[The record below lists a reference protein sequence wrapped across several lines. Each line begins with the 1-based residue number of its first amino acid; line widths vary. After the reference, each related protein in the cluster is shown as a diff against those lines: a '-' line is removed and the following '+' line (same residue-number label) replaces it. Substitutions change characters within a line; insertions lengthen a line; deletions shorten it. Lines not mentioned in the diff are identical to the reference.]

1 MPSPILVVS
10 ERTCVLCGVGYTA
23 RAAHARYC
31 SEACRYKAKLSAY
44 HADEAQKAAA
54 KERFRRWYAANRD
67 KHVANTTQ
75 RKRDVGERPKRALK
89 KNENPWLCAA
99 PVYQPDHLPGGVCTL
114 ATTPPT
120 RFAHHHLRVL
130 HGLITALTGCHDPN
144 VPRFVLLPSDTQMGW
159 SVLLSDDA
167 LAEFAGSAHAGRLGS
182 RMVTLTAGPLERIQT
197 PPAPERRR
205 HRVRIDAV
213 TPVLV
218 RNNNSY
224 TNVAKTHT
232 APTTGNLHSTL
243 TAWLPRRIGLA
254 LDAETVRLELVDRD
268 TFPEHVPVGKVGGT
282 RGWLGSCVVDVNAPG
297 LWLLRVAERIG
308 LGGRC
313 AFGFGRIRVEV
324 VSG

>member
-10 ERTCVLCGVGYTA
+10 EKSCVLCGAAYTA

-31 SEACRYKAKLSAY
+31 SEACRYKAKLAAY
-44 HADEAQKAAA
+44 HQDDDQRARA

-75 RKRDVGERPKRALK
+75 RKRDVGERPERALK
-89 KNENPWLCAA
+89 KDQNPWVCAA
-99 PVYQPDHLPGGVCTL
+99 PVYSAEYLPGGVCTL
-114 ATTPPT
+114 ETTPPT
-120 RFAHHHLRVL
+120 KFEHRHLRML
-130 HGLITALTGCHDPN
+130 HGLITALTGDHDQN
-144 VPRFVLLPSDTQMGW
+144 IPRFALVPAETRLGW
-159 SVLLSDDA
+159 SVWLSSDEMA
-167 LAEFAGSAHAGRLGS
+167 AFAGSSHAGRLGP
-182 RMVTLTAGPLERIQT
+182 RRVTLTAGPLERIAA

-205 HRVRIDAV
+205 YRVRIDAV

-224 TNVAKTHT
+224 TNTAKTHT

-243 TAWLPRRIGLA
+243 TAWLPRRIGLT

-282 RGWLGSCVVDVNAPG
+282 RGWLGSCVVEVNAPG
-297 LWLLRVAERIG
+297 LWLLRVAECIG

-313 AFGFGRIRVEV
+313 AFGFGRIRVT
-324 VSG
+324 GC